1 MYYIGRTVD
10 QPWML
15 EDGYLYGLSAGTS
28 EFFERWVSIFGPK
41 IRARE
46 KKEEEEEEEEEEE
59 DGEAAGGYPYQSHA
73 EQFHEHVAAAAAAV
87 SAPRL

>member
-15 EDGYLYGLSAGTS
+15 EDGYLDGLSAGTS

-46 KKEEEEEEEEEEE
+46 KKEEEE